1 MSEINDNDNDLP
13 IIEPEEEDRL
23 RCRFCG
29 RLNKIKSK
37 LGTNTSV
44 RCGRCRLPLSEDT
57 HKKWSKLD
65 PHSYIHPLDSQALSA
80 LKIIPGIETILKK
93 LLEII
98 HESSSRVMFTANSVR
113 VNERQCPDL
122 DAKLDVVCATLGIE
136 KPELYVSVTQ
146 GGGLGFNAFTGGV
159 EKPFIVIY
167 ASLLERLDDMEVL
180 AVLAHEAGHIH
191 SQHLLY
197 KVAADLLFALTDVV
211 LRGSPLAAIADLLS
225 LPVKAA
231 LLTWRHKAE
240 LSCDRAALLVTQNER
255 VVASTMMK
263 LAGGTLAS
271 KLDLDEF
278 IAQSREFDKR
288 AAENFLDKFWT
299 VLIASSMSHPFPVWR
314 VSEII
319 DWAEKEDGYRRLINT

>member
-1 MSEINDNDNDLP
+1 MSEPNEDLP
-13 IIEPEEEDRL
+13 IIEPEESDKM

-29 RLNKIKSK
+29 RLNKIKAHSS
-37 LGTNTSV
+37 NASI
-44 RCGRCRLPLSEDT
+44 RCGRCRLPLSEST
-57 HKKWSKLD
+57 HKKWTNLD
-65 PHSYIHPLDSQALSA
+65 PHSYIHPLDSQALNA
-80 LKIIPGIETILKK
+80 LKKIPGIDTILKK
-93 LLEII
+93 LLEIF
-98 HESSSRVMFTANSVR
+98 HESSARVMFTGNAVR

-136 KPELYVSVTQ
+136 KPELYVSVTA

-167 ASLLERLDDMEVL
+167 SSLLERLDDMEVL

-191 SQHLLY
+191 AQHLLY
-197 KVAADLLFALTDVV
+197 KVAADLLFFLSDVI
-211 LRGSPLAAIADLLS
+211 LRGSPFAPLAELLS
-225 LPVKAA
+225 LPVKVA
-231 LLTWRHKAE
+231 LVTWRQKAE

-278 IAQSREFDKR
+278 IAQAKDFDKKG
-288 AAENFLDKFWT
+288 AEDFLHRFWT
-299 VLIASSMSHPFPVWR
+299 TLIAGSMSHPFPVWR

-319 DWAEKEDGYRRLINT
+319 EWAEKEDGYKRLVNG

>member
-1 MSEINDNDNDLP
+1 MSEVTDDLP
-13 IIEPEEEDRL
+13 IIEPEEERV
-23 RCRFCG
+23 RCRFCE
-29 RLNKIKSK
+29 RLNKVKTPS
-37 LGTNTSV
+37 TTTSASI
-44 RCGRCRLPLSEDT
+44 RCGRCRLPLSSDP
-57 HKKWSKLD
+57 HKKWTNLD

-80 LKIIPGIETILKK
+80 LQKLPGIDTILKK
-93 LLEII
+93 ALEIF
-98 HESSSRVMFTANSVR
+98 HESSARVMFTANSVR

-122 DAKLDVVCATLGIE
+122 DAKLDVVCSTLGIE
-136 KPELYVSVTQ
+136 KPELYIAVTGP

-167 ASLLERLDDMEVL
+167 SSLLERLDDMEVL

-197 KVAADLLFALTDVV
+197 KVAADLLFFLSDVI
-211 LRGSPLAAIADLLS
+211 LRGSPFAAIADLLS
-225 LPVKAA
+225 LPIRIA

-271 KLDLDEF
+271 RLDLDEF
-278 IAQSREFDKR
+278 IAQARDFDKR
-288 AAENFLDKFWT
+288 AAEDFLHKFWT
-299 VLIASSMSHPFPVWR
+299 TIIAGTMSHPFPVWR

-319 DWAEKEDGYRRLINT
+319 EWAEKEEGYRRLINK